1 MSQTPT
7 AWYLTIHKGPKA
19 GKAYPLPASVIT
31 IGRHSDNSIVIDD
44 AMISRRHARLTW
56 QGNNFILEDLN
67 SANGTWVNNVRITGP
82 AVLRAGDVVGL
93 SQDILLVFGK
103 QPEPDETVF
112 RSPARPAATA
122 LPAVVPP
129 APVMAPP
136 PAQASRGWLLFGM
149 GGLMAAI
156 GLLAVVIVG
165 VAIYLLLKP
174 ATPASPTGPQAVV
187 PTTAA
192 NPTATPYPTYTPYP
206 TPAPTLTPYP
216 TYTPYPTPAPT
227 ATPYPTYTPY
237 PTPAST
243 ATPYPTYTPYPTL
256 RPVVV
261 VVQPTNAPTDAAPA
275 PTATPQAPYTV
286 TLGRNVIY
294 EPWGRP
300 TDPGGCKGP
309 YDDKHGVIRRF
320 TVEVIL
326 TNNSNRFTQDKWFP
340 TFISASGR
348 PLVPCIWYY
357 NNTVV
362 EPGESA
368 DVTFATHLEANDW
381 VRAMVFDELNYTVTI
396 CLNGAAQ
403 QVPCQ

>member
-1 MSQTPT
+1 VSQTPT

-19 GKAYPLPASVIT
+19 GKAYPLPAAVIT

-56 QGNNFILEDLN
+56 QGNNFILEDLD

-112 RSPARPAATA
+112 RAPARPAAAA

-129 APVMAPP
+129 APVAVP

-174 ATPASPTGPQAVV
+174 ATPTSPTGSQAAV
-187 PTTAA
+187 PMATAK
-192 NPTATPYPTYTPYP
+192 PTD
-206 TPAPTLTPYP
+206 TPYP

-237 PTPAST
+237 PTPAPT
-243 ATPYPTYTPYPTL
+243 ATPYPTYTPYPTPAPTATPYPTYTPYPTP

-261 VVQPTNAPTDAAPA
+261 VVQPTSAPTDAPPP

-309 YDDKHGVIRRF
+309 YDDKHGAIRRF

-326 TNNSNRFTQDKWFP
+326 TNNSHSYTRDKWFP

-381 VRAMVFDELNYTVTI
+381 VRAIVFDELDYTVTI